1 MSAASSYVLYS
12 CLCTFHEGYGTFLCS
27 IFACGAI
34 KA

>member
-1 MSAASSYVLYS
+1 MSAASSYAFCSFLR
-12 CLCTFHEGYGTFLCS
+12 TFHEGYGPFLCS